1 MVGCYLYFD
10 QKFTPEDNYLSV
22 KNESGQ
28 IPITWLG
35 IDKNVLL
42 VPVKFPDDSTKY
54 YMQFDTGSPYT
65 LFYSNSIKNVNG
77 ISVKNDRATA
87 SFQIVNTQ
95 ISSDKF
101 RLFDNDNLHEAND
114 SIRIIGTIGADILED
129 RKTAIN
135 LREGKI
141 VFNLSEKP
149 IEFDN
154 NLVDFKF
161 KKRKIIIKAFL
172 NGEEEKFI
180 YDSGTSAYELL
191 TNKEIWQHLKSPNS
205 KVIVEKAKSWENTLT
220 SYTANCKNKL
230 LLNSKE
236 IPLNEVTYVEGF
248 SEKQY
253 LLMKFSGMTGMLG
266 NKIFLKNCIYI
277 DCIDNKI
284 GIN

>member
-101 RLFDNDNLHEAND
+101 SHFKA
-114 SIRIIGTIGADILED
+114 
-129 RKTAIN
+129 
-135 LREGKI
+135 
-141 VFNLSEKP
+141 VF
-149 IEFDN
+149 
-154 NLVDFKF
+154 
-161 KKRKIIIKAFL
+161 
-172 NGEEEKFI
+172 
-180 YDSGTSAYELL
+180 
-191 TNKEIWQHLKSPNS
+191 
-205 KVIVEKAKSWENTLT
+205 
-220 SYTANCKNKL
+220 CK
-230 LLNSKE
+230 
-236 IPLNEVTYVEGF
+236 
-248 SEKQY
+248 
-253 LLMKFSGMTGMLG
+253 
-266 NKIFLKNCIYI
+266 
-277 DCIDNKI
+277 
-284 GIN
+284 